1 MRNLILTTAAL
12 MAALATPALAYEPSQ
27 GVTFREFVEARGCV
41 LNEVK
46 GKAGNVLYL
55 TFASGCPAV
64 EQFTAE
70 GQNPAEMDGTLTG
83 PVTWGQVN

>member
-1 MRNLILTTAAL
+1 MRKLILTTAAL
-12 MAALATPALAYEPSQ
+12 MAALTAPALAYEPSQ

-55 TFASGCPAV
+55 TFASGCPSAA
-64 EQFTAE
+64 EFTPVGSILVDADSD
-70 GQNPAEMDGTLTG
+70 PLT
-83 PVTWGQVN
+83 PDVWKSDN